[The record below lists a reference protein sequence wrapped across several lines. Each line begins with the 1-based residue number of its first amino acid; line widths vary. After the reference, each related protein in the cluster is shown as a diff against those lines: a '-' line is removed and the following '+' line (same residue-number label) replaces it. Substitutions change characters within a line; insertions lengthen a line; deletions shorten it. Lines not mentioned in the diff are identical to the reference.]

1 MGAGK
6 EENGGGCGTTA
17 PASEG
22 RIRIYIGGLGGSVSA
37 DDLKKTFSTPQLG
50 NVDSVEI
57 VRTKGRSIAYLD
69 FIPVS
74 DKGLAKL
81 FSTYNGCMW
90 KGGRL
95 RLEKAKEHYLLRLKR
110 EWAEDAALSSDS
122 VDHDVSA
129 FENPHSSEKLSKVC
143 NSEMQIRIFF
153 PKLRK
158 VKPLP
163 FKGTGKHKYSFQH
176 IVVPSL
182 PTHFCDCEEHSVPSE
197 PGKREPSTNEEKEI
211 GGMDNEELNMMNSIM
226 SKIFQRESCSET
238 TSRIDEF
245 ATEAYNNTSLNDDLQ
260 FDDALADQGS
270 DEDNLIINVVAGSK
284 PNGKIP
290 LSNIRG
296 TRTVAGNKDIQGS
309 KTRPVERMPKNQ
321 GKMSSNKKRKAPHDE
336 DSHTNDILSVAAV
349 KKAKTH
355 NPSDDLEIVPDTQS
369 SAPRSDIPQ
378 SRYNPVRSQKS
389 AFRDLVSDRDSA
401 IFRISDICH
410 KAEAASKPD
419 SSNVQCIVTEENQ
432 KTEPSRSK
440 KENGNAE
447 LVSDA
452 QCVVEEE
459 NQQTEPCRP
468 KKENGSAELVSHVPN
483 AEMNKSAKN
492 TSWLQKSSW
501 MQLVGGS
508 TDSSFSISQI
518 LPGLNVEH
526 QEVQLLKGAESSVP
540 LIGNHHNFM
549 KTDENVSKPLIKEKK
564 VFPGLDGGDQSDP
577 VKKLQG
583 DGDGNEASTSSP
595 VSKKH
600 LSRPKK
606 TSVAGTGTSETFTFM
621 RSSASMKEWMK
632 TKAALSGSLKK
643 KRNEK

>member
-1 MGAGK
+1 
-6 EENGGGCGTTA
+6 
-17 PASEG
+17 
-22 RIRIYIGGLGGSVSA
+22 
-37 DDLKKTFSTPQLG
+37 
-50 NVDSVEI
+50 
-57 VRTKGRSIAYLD
+57 
-69 FIPVS
+69 
-74 DKGLAKL
+74 
-81 FSTYNGCMW
+81 
-90 KGGRL
+90 
-95 RLEKAKEHYLLRLKR
+95 
-110 EWAEDAALSSDS
+110 
-122 VDHDVSA
+122 
-129 FENPHSSEKLSKVC
+129 
-143 NSEMQIRIFF
+143 
-153 PKLRK
+153 
-158 VKPLP
+158 
-163 FKGTGKHKYSFQH
+163 
-176 IVVPSL
+176 
-182 PTHFCDCEEHSVPSE
+182 
-197 PGKREPSTNEEKEI
+197 
-211 GGMDNEELNMMNSIM
+211 
-226 SKIFQRESCSET
+226 
-238 TSRIDEF
+238 
-245 ATEAYNNTSLNDDLQ
+245 
-260 FDDALADQGS
+260 
-270 DEDNLIINVVAGSK
+270 
-284 PNGKIP
+284 
-290 LSNIRG
+290 
-296 TRTVAGNKDIQGS
+296 
-309 KTRPVERMPKNQ
+309 
-321 GKMSSNKKRKAPHDE
+321 MSSNKKRKAPHDE